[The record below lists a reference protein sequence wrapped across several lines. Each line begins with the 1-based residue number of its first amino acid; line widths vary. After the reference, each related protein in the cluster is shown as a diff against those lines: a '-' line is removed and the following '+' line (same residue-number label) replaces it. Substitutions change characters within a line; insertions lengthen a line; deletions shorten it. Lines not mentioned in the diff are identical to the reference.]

1 MNINKFALNVG
12 RMGRKVREAAN
23 PFHKAYI
30 GATPEQAAQLRK
42 EWMLG
47 HITGGLDVTE
57 KAAERILSKGKG
69 AGANKEHIKAID
81 RASSDFRY
89 MVVRPDAEG
98 SGRTEPVRI
107 SRAHRQA
114 AKSYLAQFDS
124 LSAAIAALKAVAS

>member
-1 MNINKFALNVG
+1 MNINKFAFNVG

-23 PFHKAYI
+23 PFHKAYT

-47 HITGGLDVTE
+47 HLTGQGL

-69 AGANKEHIKAID
+69 AGANTEHIKAID

-89 MVVRPDAEG
+89 MVVRPVKAETDG
-98 SGRTEPVRI
+98 AGMADPV
-107 SRAHRQA
+107 A
-114 AKSYLAQFDS
+114 L
-124 LSAAIAALKAVAS
+124 LLKAYAELTGAQKRKFKASI